1 MKTYFRLI
9 SYISPLYSFLPAFL
23 VCVII
28 STIFS
33 TLNFTFLA
41 PILEILFKDT
51 PQNISVISWEDM
63 PSFELS
69 TNYLQN
75 LKTWGSGYL
84 MTGDS
89 SLSILLNVCVFLI
102 ISVFIANLFHFLA
115 GYVTSP
121 LKGKIV
127 RGLRVA
133 VYDKILK
140 LHLSF
145 FSDEH
150 RGDIISRM
158 TSDVQEIENSVV
170 ISVTGLIRYPV
181 TIIITFIV
189 LFNISSS
196 LTLFSLLVLPISAII
211 IAGITKKLR
220 GKAKQGQHFLGT
232 ILSNIDETLSGLK
245 VIQSFTAEEYVSE
258 RFDKENSSYEKV
270 LRKIDINYS
279 LASPVSQFFG
289 ILVVVIIMYYGG
301 KLIFEGKGDLNGGT
315 FMVFIVLFATVI
327 TPIKA
332 LSNAIGTIQRGLV
345 AGERLFAIL
354 DKEVKIESP
363 ENATILTEFKDK
375 IVFDN
380 VQFKYD
386 ETPILKGIN
395 LEIKKGQTIALV
407 GPSGGGKSTMIDL
420 LPRFHDV
427 AAGKILVDG
436 LPIQEYDLKSLRNQ
450 LGIVTQKPI
459 LFHDTVYNN
468 ITFGMNVTKEQ
479 VIEAAKIANAHDFIM
494 KLDNGYDTIVGD
506 GGGKLSG
513 GQQQRVTIAR
523 AVLKNPAIF
532 LLDEATSALDTES
545 EHLIQDAFDN
555 IMKGRTSVVI
565 AHRLS
570 TIRNADKI
578 VVIKEGEIVEEGTH
592 DQLIE
597 NEKGLYRKLV
607 MMQNS

>member
-1 MKTYFRLI
+1 MKTYRRLL
-9 SYISPLYSFLPAFL
+9 SFARPFHTFLPWFL
-23 VCVII
+23 LFSII

-33 TLNFTFLA
+33 TLNFTFFA
-41 PILEILFKDT
+41 PILDVLFGKDKQHLKAVT
-51 PQNISVISWEDM
+51 WEQM
-63 PSFELS
+63 PTFSLS
-69 TNYLQN
+69 SEYFGQ
-75 LKTWGSGYL
+75 LKDWGLAYL
-84 MTGDS
+84 MADKPPID
-89 SLSILLNVCVFLI
+89 ILLNVCLLLI
-102 ISVFIANLFHFLA
+102 ATVFIANLFQFLS
-115 GYVTSP
+115 GYSIAS
-121 LKGKIV
+121 LKGRIV
-127 RGLRVA
+127 RGIRVT
-133 VYDKILK
+133 VYEKILQ
-140 LHLSF
+140 LHLSY

-158 TSDVQEIENSVV
+158 TNDVQEIETTL
-170 ISVTGLIRYPV
+170 ISSINVLMRQPI
-181 TIIITFIV
+181 TIFITFFV
-189 LFNISSS
+189 LFKISAS
-196 LTLFSLLVLPISAII
+196 LTLFSLLVLPVSAVIIAII
-211 IAGITKKLR
+211 TKQLR

-245 VIQSFTAEEYVSE
+245 VIQSFTAEEYVGK
-258 RFDKENSSYEKV
+258 RFDKENRAYEKV
-270 LRKIDINYS
+270 LRAIDVNYS
-279 LASPVSQFFG
+279 LASPISQFFG
-289 ILVVVIIMYYGG
+289 ILVVVLIMYYGG
-301 KLIFEGKGDLNGGT
+301 KLIFEGGGDLDAGM
-315 FMVFIVLFATVI
+315 FMVFIILFASVI
-327 TPIKA
+327 TPIKS
-332 LSNAIGTIQRGLV
+332 LSNAFGTIQRGIV

-363 ENATILTEFKDK
+363 ENAKILTEFKDK
-375 IVFDN
+375 IVFEN

-436 LPIQEYDLKSLRNQ
+436 SPIQEYELKSLRNQ

-468 ITFGMNVTKEQ
+468 ITFGMEVTKEQ
-479 VIEAAKIANAHDFIM
+479 VIEAAKIANAHDFIL
-494 KLDNGYDTIVGD
+494 KLDNGYDTVVGD

-592 DQLIE
+592 DELIQ
-597 NEKGLYRKLV
+597 NEEGLYRKLV